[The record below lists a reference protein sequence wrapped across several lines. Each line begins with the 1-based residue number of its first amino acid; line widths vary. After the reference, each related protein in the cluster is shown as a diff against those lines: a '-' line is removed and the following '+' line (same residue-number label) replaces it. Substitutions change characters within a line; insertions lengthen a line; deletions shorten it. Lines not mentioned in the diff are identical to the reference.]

1 MILKSSSYFINKLTK
16 QREFVLF
23 VVVIGIIILL
33 SVLSPYFFS
42 YFNFLAISEMDS
54 AKGIV
59 IIGTTLLLITGV
71 LDLSVGSG
79 LALVG
84 VVTGWFFTHHY
95 SMPIAIIFGLLVGAI
110 IGLINSFLV
119 VKLQMHSF
127 IATLGMMYMVRSVA
141 LGITSGTP
149 FYDFPKEFINISKG
163 EIWGFP
169 KPFIILICIFV
180 IMAFFVDKGRF
191 FKKLFYIGSNNRAAN
206 LVGIDSKKFTTLMY
220 VFAGIFVAF
229 ASIILTSKSRAAI
242 PAAYAG
248 IEMKL
253 IAAAIIGG
261 ASLKGGKG
269 SILGSILGLII
280 LLLISNAMTILNIS
294 IYWEGVIIGTVL
306 VLAAIFDELTR
317 KRVKS

>member
-1 MILKSSSYFINKLTK
+1 LKNSSYFLNKLIK
-16 QREFVLF
+16 QREFALF
-23 VVVIGIIILL
+23 MVVIGIIIVL
-33 SVLSPYFFS
+33 SILSPYFFS

-59 IIGTTLLLITGV
+59 IIGITLLLITGV

-84 VVTGWFFTHHY
+84 VVTGWFFAHHY
-95 SMPIAIIFGLLVGAI
+95 SIPIAIISGLLIGAI

-141 LGITSGTP
+141 LGITSGNP
-149 FYDFPKEFINISKG
+149 FYDFPKKFINISKG
-163 EIWGFP
+163 EIWGLP
-169 KPFIILICIFV
+169 KPFIILIIIFG

-206 LVGIDSKKFTTLMY
+206 LVGIDSKKFTVLMY
-220 VFAGIFVAF
+220 VFSGIFVAF

-242 PAAYAG
+242 PAAYTG

-294 IYWEGVIIGTVL
+294 IYWEGVVIGTVL
-306 VLAAIFDELTR
+306 ILASIFDELTR
-317 KRVKS
+317 KKLKT

>member
-1 MILKSSSYFINKLTK
+1 LNNNSFINKIIK
-16 QREFVLF
+16 RREFALF
-23 VVVIGIIILL
+23 IVVIGIITLL
-33 SVLSPYFFS
+33 SILSPYFFS

-59 IIGTTLLLITGV
+59 IIGITLLLITGV

-84 VVTGWFFTHHY
+84 VVTGWVFAHQY
-95 SMPIAIIFGLLVGAI
+95 SMTVAILSGLLVGAM

-119 VKLQMHSF
+119 VKLKMHSF
-127 IATLGMMYMVRSVA
+127 IATLGMMYMVRSIA

-149 FYDFPKEFINISKG
+149 YYDFPKEFIGIAKG
-163 EIWGFP
+163 EIWGLP
-169 KPFIILICIFV
+169 KPFIILIIV
-180 IMAFFVDKGRF
+180 VGIMTFFIDRGRF
-191 FKKLFYIGSNNRAAN
+191 FRKLFYIGSNNRAAN
-206 LVGIDSKKFTTLMY
+206 LVGIDSEKFTMLMY

-229 ASIILTSKSRAAI
+229 AAIILTSKSRAAI
-242 PAAYAG
+242 PAAYTG

-261 ASLKGGKG
+261 ASLNGGKG
-269 SILGSILGLII
+269 SILGAILGLII
-280 LLLISNAMTILNIS
+280 LVLISNAMTILNIS

-317 KRVKS
+317 KKVKS